1 MTRERF
7 DAPDHLRDRIA
18 SHQRGEVEPVVAK
31 LAATVVLLRD
41 SPSGLEVY
49 LLLRHQAMAFAAG
62 VYVFPG
68 GGVDERDTDT
78 SLGWAGPPPD
88 AWAERLGRDEA
99 SARALVCAAVRETY
113 EESGV
118 LLAGRDAESVVAD
131 TASDTW
137 EADRTRLEKH
147 ELSAAEFLE
156 SRDLVLRTDLLVAWA
171 HWITPEIE
179 PRRYDTHFFV
189 AAMPD
194 GQRTRDVST
203 ESSGVTWMGLAD
215 AVEGVGNGTVAM
227 MPPTL
232 SVCRDLAAFDTI
244 AEVFAA
250 SPDRE
255 IPVVLPRFVL
265 EGDDVYLERGP
276 E

>member
-1 MTRERF
+1 MSRQRF
-7 DAPDHLRDRIA
+7 DAPERMRDRIA
-18 SHQRGEVEPVVAK
+18 ALDAGELAPFEAK
-31 LAATVVLLRD
+31 PAATVILLRD
-41 SPSGLEVY
+41 SASGPQVY

-68 GGVDERDTDT
+68 GGVDERDADT
-78 SLGWAGPPPD
+78 SLGWAGPPPGD
-88 AWAERLGRDEA
+88 WAERLGCDEA
-99 SARALVCAAVRETY
+99 LARAFVCAAVRETY

-131 TASDTW
+131 TLGDEW

-156 SRDLVLRTDLLVAWA
+156 SRDLLLRADLLAAWA

-179 PRRYDTHFFV
+179 PRRFDTHFFV
-189 AAMPD
+189 AAMPE

-203 ESSGVTWMGLAD
+203 ESSEVTWMGLSD
-215 AVEGVGNGTVAM
+215 VVEGVGNGSVAM
-227 MPPTL
+227 MPPTIA
-232 SVCRDLAAFDTI
+232 VCRELVAYGTT
-244 AEVFAA
+244 AEIFAA
-250 SPDRE
+250 SRDRE

-265 EGDDVYLERGP
+265 EGDDVYFERDP
-276 E
+276 D